1 MIGLTGISRVVLGS
15 DYPYDMA
22 MMDCVKHVRS
32 LSISD
37 ADKNRILNGNAE
49 VLLSGKA

>member
-1 MIGLTGISRVVLGS
+1 
-15 DYPYDMA
+15 MA

-32 LSISD
+32 LAISD